1 MKDFKKS
8 VIYQIYPKSFK
19 DSNGD
24 GIGDLKGVTEKIGY
38 LKELGVDYI
47 WLTPFYLSPQKD
59 NGYDVADYRN
69 IDPQFGTMEDFE
81 EMVKVAEKNRIGIML
96 DLVFNHT
103 STEHKWF
110 KKLWP
115 EMKNIKIIIYLESLK
130 MEKSLPIGYLNLEAL
145 HGNMLRNLMNII
157 SIYSIKPKQ
166 ILIGTIQR

>member
-1 MKDFKKS
+1 MIDFKKT

-24 GIGDLKGVTEKIGY
+24 GIGDLKGVTEKIHY

-47 WLTPFYLSPQKD
+47 WLTPFYVSPQKD

-69 IDPQFGTMEDFE
+69 IDPKFGTMEDFE
-81 EMVKVAEKNRIGIML
+81 ELVKVAEKNGIGIML

-110 KKLWP
+110 KKALAG
-115 EMKNIKIIIYLESLK
+115 EQKYKNYYIFKE
-130 MEKSLPIGYLNLEAL
+130 
-145 HGNMLRNLMNII
+145 
-157 SIYSIKPKQ
+157 PKDSKEPTNW
-166 ILIGTIQR
+166 LSKFGGSA